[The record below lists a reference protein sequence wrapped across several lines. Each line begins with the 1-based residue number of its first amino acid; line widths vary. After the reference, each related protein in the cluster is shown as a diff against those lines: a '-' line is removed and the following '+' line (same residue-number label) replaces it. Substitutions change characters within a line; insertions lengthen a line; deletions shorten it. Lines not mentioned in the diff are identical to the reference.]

1 MGLSLRDQLLAAGL
15 LNEKQAKQGK
25 REKYQQRKEQP
36 KKAAPVLDEQA
47 LAAQR
52 AAAEKRERDLV
63 ANRMLLEKADEKSRR
78 AQIRDLV
85 DKHKLPRVES
95 DESYNFVAGKKV
107 KRMPVDAA
115 LRAKLVSGA
124 MVIVNCEG
132 RYEIVPAA
140 IAERIRQRDP
150 KVLIA
155 AQPVEGQKPDDNDPY
170 KDYVVPDDLIW

>member
-15 LNEKQAKQGK
+15 LTEQQAKQGK
-25 REKYQQRKEQP
+25 REQHQQRREQP
-36 KKAAPVLDEQA
+36 KKAAPVLDEKA

-63 ANRMLLEKADEKSRR
+63 ANRVLLEKTEEKARR
-78 AQIRDLV
+78 AQIRELV
-85 DKHKLPRVES
+85 EKHKLPRVES
-95 DESYNFVAGKKV
+95 DESYNFIAGKKV

-115 LRAKLVSGA
+115 LRAKLISGA
-124 MVIVNCEG
+124 VVIVNCEG

-155 AQPVEGQKPDDNDPY
+155 TQASEGQKPDENDPY

>member
-25 REKYQQRKEQP
+25 REQHQQRKEQA

-63 ANRMLLEKADEKSRR
+63 ANRQLVEKADEKARR
-78 AQIRDLV
+78 AQIRELV
-85 DKHKLPRVES
+85 DKHRLPRVES
-95 DESYNFVAGKKV
+95 DESYNFVAGKKI

-115 LRAKLVSGA
+115 LRAKLISGA
-124 MVIVNCEG
+124 VVIVNCEG

-150 KVLIA
+150 KVLIS
-155 AQPVEGQKPDDNDPY
+155 AQPADAPKADDNDPY